1 MRDAF
6 VRKLTDEAQTDPD
19 IMLLVGDLG
28 FGVVAAFGDSYP
40 KQFLN
45 CGVAE
50 QSMVGVAAGM
60 AASGRR
66 PFVYSISNFPSLRPL
81 EQIRNDVCYHGLG
94 VTLVAVGTGLAY
106 GALGYTHHGVEDM
119 AILRSLPGMRV
130 YTPADALECAAA
142 VDEILA
148 DPSPAYLR
156 LGKNKEPL
164 MHAEQP
170 DLSTGAP
177 LLVRDGT
184 DVTVLVAG
192 PIVTQALEVAE
203 LLGEE
208 GISVRV
214 LTCPV
219 IKPLNADAIRA
230 AAEGT
235 VGIVTLEEHTVLG
248 GFGSAVLEGF
258 ALSGWRVPI
267 LPLGLDDAATHIIGG
282 QEWIRERAG
291 LSTEHVRSSVA
302 TFTRSAA

>member
-6 VRKLTDEAQTDPD
+6 VKTLTAEAAENPD

-28 FGVVAAFGDSYP
+28 FGVVAAFGDTYP

-50 QSMVGVAAGM
+50 QSMVGMAAGM
-60 AASGRR
+60 AAAGRR

-106 GALGYTHHGVEDM
+106 GSLGYTHHGVEDM
-119 AILRSLPGMRV
+119 SILRSLPGMRV
-130 YTPADALECAAA
+130 YCPADALECAAA
-142 VDEILA
+142 VKEILA

-164 MHAEQP
+164 MHDAQP
-170 DLSTGAP
+170 DLASGAP
-177 LLVRDGT
+177 LLIREGT
-184 DVTVLVAG
+184 DVTLLVAG
-192 PIVTQALEVAE
+192 PIITQALAVAE
-203 LLGEE
+203 QLEPE
-208 GISVRV
+208 GLSVRV

-219 IKPLNADAIRA
+219 IKPLNAAAIRA
-230 AAEGT
+230 AADGT
-235 VGIVTLEEHTVLG
+235 VGIVTLEEHTIHG

-258 ALSGWRVPI
+258 AVNGWRTPI
-267 LPLGLDDAATHIIGG
+267 LPLGLADEATHIIGG
-282 QEWIRERAG
+282 QEWLRERAG
-291 LSTEHVRSSVA
+291 LSTDHVRKSVA
-302 TFTRSAA
+302 TFARSAA

>member
-6 VRKLTDEAQTDPD
+6 VRKLTEEAQTNEDV
-19 IMLLVGDLG
+19 MLLVGDLG
-28 FGVVAAFGDSYP
+28 FGVVAAFGDTYP
-40 KQFLN
+40 RQFLN

-50 QSMVGVAAGM
+50 QSMVGIAAGM
-60 AASGRR
+60 ASAGRR

-106 GALGYTHHGVEDM
+106 GSLGYTHHGVEDM
-119 AILRSLPGMRV
+119 SILRSLPGMRV
-130 YTPADALECAAA
+130 FTPADAMECAAA

-156 LGKNKEPL
+156 LGKNREPL
-164 MHAEQP
+164 MHDAPP

-177 LLVRDGT
+177 LLIREGS
-184 DVTVLVAG
+184 DVTVLVTG
-192 PIVTQALEVAE
+192 PIVTQALEVAG
-203 LLGEE
+203 LLEGE

-219 IKPLNADAIRA
+219 VKPLNAAAIHA

-235 VGIVTLEEHTVLG
+235 CGIVTLEEHTVLG

-258 ALSGWRVPI
+258 ALNGWRTPI

-291 LSTEHVRSSVA
+291 LSTEHVRSSIA
-302 TFTRSAA
+302 DFTRRNS